1 MEPRSFGSLKIG
13 ENRPSASTAGEW
25 SLHSFS
31 QIVQSS
37 RVVQPLPD
45 TEPARVAVNAAHA
58 LGRNCATS
66 SDPFATGV
74 RPVDN
79 TSRTPTTEVKKPTP
93 AIGGVPVLA
102 QLPLVSP
109 GRPIA
114 SNTPAAT
121 RNLGRRFDPPQ
132 AERRTAPRA
141 TSSENPTTFPKLK
154 SELVYSPESA
164 RPPQPHVFEWAR
176 TREQRKQSP
185 RSESRHLPR
194 SNPYQLPRRSL
205 LETLAPVMRFVVIV
219 ALFTAAG
226 TWFQMSAIRKRHASE
241 DSQPAKT
248 ANQPASPAN
257 DSLGRPAQAPT
268 AIGPVSSPPESNT
281 KIGRIRDSADYAR
294 LRGDILPSPSSSSS
308 AESSHELAASRI
320 PHVQNYG
327 TANRVAEN
335 TAPNANHNVSVAKNS
350 NSTTAESAGTTARS
364 ASAPEVARA
373 PGSGEIQAK

>member
-1 MEPRSFGSLKIG
+1 M
-13 ENRPSASTAGEW
+13 
-25 SLHSFS
+25 
-31 QIVQSS
+31 
-37 RVVQPLPD
+37 
-45 TEPARVAVNAAHA
+45 NAAHA

-66 SDPFATGV
+66 FDPFAAGV

-79 TSRTPTTEVKKPTP
+79 TSRTPTTEVKKPAP

-114 SNTPAAT
+114 SDATAAT
-121 RNLGRRFDPPQ
+121 RTLGRRFDPPQ
-132 AERRTAPRA
+132 AERRTAPR
-141 TSSENPTTFPKLK
+141 TTPSENPTTFPKLK
-154 SELVYSPESA
+154 SELVYSPEST

-176 TREQRKQSP
+176 TREQRKQHP

-205 LETLAPVMRFVVIV
+205 METLAPVMRFVLVV

-226 TWFQMSAIRKRHASE
+226 TWFQMSAIRKRNASE
-241 DSQPAKT
+241 ESEPPKT

-294 LRGDILPSPSSSSS
+294 LRGDILPSPSSGSD
-308 AESSHELAASRI
+308 AGNSHELAANPI
-320 PHVQNYG
+320 PHVQNFE
-327 TANRVAEN
+327 TATTVAES
-335 TAPNANHNVSVAKNS
+335 TTPKTSDKVPAAKNM
-350 NSTTAESAGTTARS
+350 NSAATESAGTTARS